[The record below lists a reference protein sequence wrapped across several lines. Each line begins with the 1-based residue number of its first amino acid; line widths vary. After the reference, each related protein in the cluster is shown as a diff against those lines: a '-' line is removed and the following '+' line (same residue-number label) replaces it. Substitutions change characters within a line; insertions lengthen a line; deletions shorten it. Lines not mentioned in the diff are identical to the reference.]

1 MPMFYP
7 MFAMVLL
14 TFAVVLYLVILRF
27 NAVRQR
33 RVPISYFR
41 LNSGPVEP
49 PARAVAA
56 SNHYNNLFQMP
67 LLFYVTCLL
76 AMVMNLQGP
85 LLVMI
90 AWIFVGARVL
100 HALIHLTYNNVIHR
114 MLAFAVS
121 VCAVLAMWI
130 IIALTVS

>member
-1 MPMFYP
+1 MFYP

-14 TFAVVLYLVILRF
+14 TFAVILYLMALRF
-27 NAVRQR
+27 KAVRR
-33 RVPISYFR
+33 RQVPISYFR

-49 PARAVAA
+49 PARTLAA

-90 AWIFVGARVL
+90 AWIFVCARVV

-114 MLAFAVS
+114 MLAFAIS
-121 VCAVLAMWI
+121 VICILAMWL
-130 IIALTVS
+130 IIAITVS